1 MMPSM
6 IRMKASRVKFW
17 GRLLLSAASL
27 GIVGWAWLF
36 YKNVWDV
43 SIPAFGSPEPYLE
56 SLRWLLARYLLVG
69 GGLLMAWIS
78 GLAMARS
85 DTLGQSQQTSRQ
97 RQMG

>member
-1 MMPSM
+1 MPSV
-6 IRMKASRVKFW
+6 IRAKVSRVKFW
-17 GRLLLSAASL
+17 GRLLLAAASL

-56 SLRWLLARYLLVG
+56 PLRWLLARYLLAG
-69 GGLLMAWIS
+69 GGLLLAWIS
-78 GLAMARS
+78 GLAMVRS
-85 DTLGQSQQTSRQ
+85 DAGGRAHQTGRQ